1 MGSIIMESNLKI
13 IMKEYFFIQLKR
25 GTRFFSDNGL
35 NPILGYIFTI
45 LLFILISLVVTS
57 LNYGVYFYL
66 GIALFIATK
75 LSDINRNEFLKNCFL
90 RYSYIKIRIL
100 ENILIILPFCF
111 ILIYKGYYLITS
123 ILIIISIVMSQVNIN
138 KINGFV
144 LPTPFYKEPF
154 EFAVGFRNTFI
165 FFLFPYFL
173 AFKAYEVDNFNLIY
187 ASYISILII
196 VITYYYDIE
205 DVFFVWIFNMSA
217 KEFLMMKL
225 LTASKYTIML
235 CIPILL
241 FSVFSFPNKI
251 LIQFCMVAV
260 IIFAIIFT
268 ILLKYSTYPNKIEP
282 SIAKILIF
290 GIFFPPFLLISLPIL
305 YRNSI
310 NKLKNHLE

>member
-1 MGSIIMESNLKI
+1 
-13 IMKEYFFIQLKR
+13 MKEYFSIQLKR
-25 GTRFFSDNGL
+25 STRFFSDNGL

-45 LLFILISLVVTS
+45 LLFILISLVVIS

-66 GIALFIATK
+66 VIALFFTTK

-90 RYSYIKIRIL
+90 KSTYIKIRIL
-100 ENILIILPFCF
+100 ENIFLILPFCF
-111 ILIYKGYYLITS
+111 VLIYKGYYLITS
-123 ILIIISIVMSQVNIN
+123 ILIITSIVMSNVNIN
-138 KINGFV
+138 KINGLV

-154 EFAVGFRNTFI
+154 EFAVGFRKTFI

-173 AFKAYEVDNFNLIY
+173 AFKAYEIDNFNLIY

-196 VITYYYDIE
+196 VITYYNDIE

-217 KEFLMMKL
+217 KEFLLMKL

-241 FSVFSFPNKI
+241 FSVFGFPNKI
-251 LIQFCMVAV
+251 LIQCCMVLV
-260 IIFAIIFT
+260 LIFAVIFT

-282 SIAKILIF
+282 SIAKILIL

-305 YRNSI
+305 YHNSV
-310 NKLKNHLE
+310 NKLKSYLE

>member
-1 MGSIIMESNLKI
+1 M
-13 IMKEYFFIQLKR
+13 QLKR
-25 GTRFFSDNGL
+25 STRFFSDNGL

-45 LLFILISLVVTS
+45 LFFILISLLVTS

-66 GIALFIATK
+66 GITLFITTK
-75 LSDINRNEFLKNCFL
+75 LSEINRNEFLKNCFL
-90 RYSYIKIRIL
+90 RSSYIKIRIL
-100 ENILIILPFCF
+100 ENILLVLPFCF
-111 ILIYKGYYLITS
+111 VLVYKGYYLIIS
-123 ILIIISIVMSQVNIN
+123 ILIITSIVMSYVNIN

-154 EFAVGFRNTFI
+154 EFAVGFRKTFI

-173 AFKAYEVDNFNLIY
+173 AFKAYEINNFNLIY
-187 ASYISILII
+187 ASYVSILII
-196 VITYYYDIE
+196 VITYYNDIE

-217 KEFLMMKL
+217 KEFLLMKL

-241 FSVFSFPNKI
+241 FSVFGFPNKI
-251 LIQFCMVAV
+251 LILCCLVLALV
-260 IIFAIIFT
+260 FAIIFT

-282 SIAKILIF
+282 SIAKILIL

-305 YRNSI
+305 YHNSV
-310 NKLKNHLE
+310 NKLKSYLE